1 MSRGRLRV
9 TVQRAVPCPWLPDTA
24 SIRRWAAAAVGSGR
38 GGEITVRIVGE
49 AESAALNETYR
60 RKSGPTNVLAFP
72 IDDVPLVPEEP
83 TPLGDLVICA
93 PVVERE
99 AAEQGKTVTAHLA
112 HLVVHGTL
120 HLLGYDHDEEA
131 AARVMEDR
139 EREILAGFGFDDP
152 YRSERDA

>member
-1 MSRGRLRV
+1 MSRARLSV
-9 TVQRAVPCPWLPDTA
+9 TVQRAVACPWLPDTA
-24 SIRRWAAAAVGSGR
+24 SIRRWAAVAAGPA
-38 GGEITVRIVGE
+38 GGELTVRFVDE

-72 IDDVPLVPEEP
+72 VDDVPPLPDEP
-83 TPLGDLVICA
+83 TPLGDLVICV

-99 AAEQGKTVTAHLA
+99 AAEQGKTVIAHLA

-120 HLLGYDHDEEA
+120 HLLGYDHEEEA

-139 EREILAGFGFDDP
+139 EREILAAFGFEDP
-152 YRSERDA
+152 YRSERGA